1 MVNTTARQGESV
13 PRAAG
18 EQGTKETLRYHNFVN
33 YVFFVSLYSLNLRLK
48 RFFRVQSRTKKLQ
61 N

>member
-13 PRAAG
+13 PRAAR